1 LQNNALQMMNE
12 KIKPEEQKNL
22 INDFN
27 NYFKKNGLEGFYQI
41 KSNGLRDE
49 NLEGFPEKDNN
60 MIIA

>member
-1 LQNNALQMMNE
+1 MMNE